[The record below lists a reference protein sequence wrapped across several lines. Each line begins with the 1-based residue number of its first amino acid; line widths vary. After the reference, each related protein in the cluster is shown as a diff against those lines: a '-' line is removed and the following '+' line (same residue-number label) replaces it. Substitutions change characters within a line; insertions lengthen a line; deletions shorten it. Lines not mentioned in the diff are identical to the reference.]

1 MILRK
6 GDIMKKPVIGITGA
20 YVNHNHY
27 MEGVYVHHDYHKSV
41 ANNGGI
47 PIIVPFINAEI
58 ALETLPLC
66 DGIILSGGEDVDP
79 QFYGRDP
86 HPQLGPTIPER
97 DKVEIAIVKYA
108 LENNIPLL
116 AICRGIQILNVAL
129 GGTLI
134 QDIPCQVKEPIQHSQ
149 IVKRSRDTH
158 WVNIENDSKLFQL
171 LGSEHVRVNSLHHQ
185 SIDRI
190 ASELRVVAR
199 SSDGVVEAVE
209 YVHPCTFTVGV
220 QWHPES
226 MASTNTG
233 MNNLFAEF
241 IKSSMKVPVL

>member
-1 MILRK
+1 
-6 GDIMKKPVIGITGA
+6 MKKPIIGITSA

-41 ANNGGI
+41 AANGGI
-47 PIIVPFINAEI
+47 PILLPYINEEI

-79 QFYGRDP
+79 QFYGEDP
-86 HPQLGPTIPER
+86 HPQLGPPITER

-108 LENNIPLL
+108 LEYNIPLL

-134 QDIPCQVKEPIQHSQ
+134 QDIPSQVKEPIQHSQ
-149 IVKRSRDTH
+149 IVNRSRDTH

-171 LGSEHVRVNSLHHQ
+171 LGSLQVRVNSLHHQ
-185 SIDRI
+185 SIDKI

-209 YVHPCTFTVGV
+209 YVHPSTFTVGV

-226 MASTNTG
+226 MASTNAQ
-233 MNNLFAEF
+233 MSNLFAEL
-241 IKSSMKVPVL
+241 IKSSMRVPV